1 MTKKHKFDNLLKGQL
16 PDDRV
21 IFRPILMHFA
31 ARLNHSSYG
40 KFASDYKV
48 LVESNIKAM
57 EFFDTDLVSLISDPY
72 RETSAFGAPIEFIDE
87 SVPRCLAQVV
97 KNLDDVKNLK
107 RPDVYKSERTL
118 DRIKG
123 AEYYQKLL
131 HGNVPVS
138 GWIEGPLAE
147 ACDLVG
153 VSDMLVRLM
162 VDPDFTRYLI
172 DKCLLTAK
180 DFALA
185 QVDAGCDVMGI
196 GDAIC
201 SQIDKEMYDLFV
213 KEKHMELIEYIHS
226 IGGTVKLHVCGDIT
240 HLLESFKDLNAD
252 ILDIDS
258 MVDLDVAREIL
269 GPDVVLSGNINS
281 VDIQNKTRDEVY
293 QISRDLIDKYKDSKY
308 ILAAGCEITVD
319 TPHDNL
325 MAMREASLF

>member
-1 MTKKHKFDNLLKGQL
+1 
-16 PDDRV
+16 
-21 IFRPILMHFA
+21 
-31 ARLNHSSYG
+31 
-40 KFASDYKV
+40 
-48 LVESNIKAM
+48 
-57 EFFDTDLVSLISDPY
+57 
-72 RETSAFGAPIEFIDE
+72 
-87 SVPRCLAQVV
+87 
-97 KNLDDVKNLK
+97 
-107 RPDVYKSERTL
+107 
-118 DRIKG
+118 
-123 AEYYQKLL
+123 
-131 HGNVPVS
+131 
-138 GWIEGPLAE
+138 
-147 ACDLVG
+147 
-153 VSDMLVRLM
+153 
-162 VDPDFTRYLI
+162 
-172 DKCLLTAK
+172 
-180 DFALA
+180 
-185 QVDAGCDVMGI
+185 MGI